1 LKGSLLVWNSTKAEV
16 EDIKFGD
23 EQEHCSLSKWR
34 GRKRARS
41 QKLNREQK
49 VQECDATKD
58 K

>member
-1 LKGSLLVWNSTKAEV
+1 V

-34 GRKRARS
+34 GRKRVRS
-41 QKLNREQK
+41 QKLKREPK
-49 VQECDATKD
+49 VKECDARKV